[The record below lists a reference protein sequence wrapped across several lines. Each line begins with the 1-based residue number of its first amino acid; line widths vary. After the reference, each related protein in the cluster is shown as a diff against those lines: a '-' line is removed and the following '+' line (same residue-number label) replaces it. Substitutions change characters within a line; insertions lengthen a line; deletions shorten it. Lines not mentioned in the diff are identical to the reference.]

1 MKLLSTEE
9 KIQRH
14 MDYWEGRTQKR
25 PLTIMRTGDWFFSRE
40 FAANHELLK
49 KGRPLDPHE
58 IDVSAYLPDYDRMY
72 ETLEKLP
79 TDMFFAADPCTGF
92 PWMEGI
98 MGAKITGEE
107 GSFFTHPVLEDVEDL
122 EDYEV
127 SLENNPWY
135 EKYLEFVKVLTE
147 HSAGRYPVG
156 EPIMRGASD
165 TIGSLVGQEGMA
177 CGLMT
182 DPEIMQAAFN
192 KVVDIQRQLIDDA
205 YKIMKPFHG
214 GYSFGFYHIWA
225 PGKVMWYQEDLSAL
239 MAPKH
244 FDEFLLETSHRYLKD
259 YDYTLMHLHPLSFR
273 HLDSILTI
281 DELRIVQIN
290 KDVGGPNVH
299 EMVPQFLKVL
309 EKGKNLA
316 IGMGRVDQNDVDAIL
331 NELPR
336 ERVAINFICEKP
348 EEAQELIEYMD
359 SKC

>member
-1 MKLLSTEE
+1 MHFLSTEE

-14 MDYWEGRTQKR
+14 MDYWEGRPQKR
-25 PLTIMRTGDWFFSRE
+25 PLTIVRTGDWFFSRE
-40 FAANHELLK
+40 FKPNLELLR

-58 IDVSAYLPDYDRMY
+58 IDVEAYLPDYDRMY
-72 ETLEKLP
+72 ETLETLP

-92 PWMEGI
+92 PWIEGI

-135 EKYLEFVKVLTE
+135 DKYLEFVRVLTE
-147 HSAGRYPVG
+147 HSQGRYPVG

-165 TIGSLVGQEGMA
+165 TVGALIGQENMA

-182 DPEIMQAAFN
+182 DPDIMHKAFN
-192 KVVDIQRQLIDDA
+192 RIVDVQRKLIDDS
-205 YKIMKPFHG
+205 YKLMKPFHG

-225 PGKVMWYQEDLSAL
+225 PEKVMWYQEDLSAL

-244 FDEFLLETSHRYLKD
+244 FEEFLLETSHRYLEG

-273 HLDSILTI
+273 HLDLILTI
-281 DELRIVQIN
+281 DELKVVQIN

-299 EMVPQFLKVL
+299 EMVPQFRKVL

-316 IGMGRVDQNDVDAIL
+316 IGMGRVDKDDIDAIMD
-331 NELPR
+331 ELPR
-336 ERVAINFICEKP
+336 ERVAINFITEKP
-348 EEAQELIEYMD
+348 EEAMELIEYMD
-359 SKC
+359 RK